1 MLWYLLHSL
10 FARMVHS
17 FGQIIEKHDISR
29 PVVWAMSGNVSL
41 CTALCDGDIRPPN
54 TRCNIRYYKTSW
66 YPFLSVPWSWQEG
79 LIEGFFYAIYANG
92 DGSIRP
98 RPTPQDWYI
107 DIKCDA
113 TDQSCSRKIE
123 GSPPTGA
130 IRVTNLLEQCLLR
143 PKANSTVPLTRAS
156 AESSIQQYTAESI
169 EQDITAQL
177 APQFN
182 CGLAGIS
189 DESTGIVLQKLLV
202 IAGANPGPIDGY
214 RGTMTNS
221 ALTQILGESS
231 QYQSIA
237 DAIIA
242 LDRFICAK

>member
-1 MLWYLLHSL
+1 M
-10 FARMVHS
+10 
-17 FGQIIEKHDISR
+17 
-29 PVVWAMSGNVSL
+29 
-41 CTALCDGDIRPPN
+41 
-54 TRCNIRYYKTSW
+54 
-66 YPFLSVPWSWQEG
+66 
-79 LIEGFFYAIYANG
+79 
-92 DGSIRP
+92 
-98 RPTPQDWYI
+98 
-107 DIKCDA
+107 
-113 TDQSCSRKIE
+113 
-123 GSPPTGA
+123 
-130 IRVTNLLEQCLLR
+130 
-143 PKANSTVPLTRAS
+143 PLTRAS

>member
-1 MLWYLLHSL
+1 MISAGLL
-10 FARMVHS
+10 
-17 FGQIIEKHDISR
+17 FGLCQATSASAQPCVTATFDRPIPGATSVITRQVDIPSSQF
-29 PVVWAMSGNVSL
+29 PGL
-41 CTALCDGDIRPPN
+41 
-54 TRCNIRYYKTSW
+54 
-66 YPFLSVPWSWQEG
+66 WQEG

-130 IRVTNLLEQCLLR
+130 IRVTNLLEKCLLR